1 MDSRGAKCT
10 DRRSKQL
17 SLSQSVTHSKHSARC
32 FSRASWCLTT
42 PRLTWKITTETGL
55 CVVTVTNSVVNK
67 LVTDHATS
75 RVCALKRL
83 VIRHC
88 SRPSVS
94 RSSSC
99 LNSLQQATCNNTHA
113 QSLHFI
119 VFILGPI
126 TALQQYSDA
135 ENVLDYDWLGDGN
148 GIHTLETCSTCHKTF
163 SSGICV

>member
-32 FSRASWCLTT
+32 FSHASWCLTT

-88 SRPSVS
+88 SRPSAAAAAAVS
-94 RSSSC
+94 TLCSKLPATTQTPSLYTSSYLSSVQ
-99 LNSLQQATCNNTHA
+99 LQHYKGTVMRKMSLIMTGWVTEMAPTH
-113 QSLHFI
+113 
-119 VFILGPI
+119 
-126 TALQQYSDA
+126 
-135 ENVLDYDWLGDGN
+135 
-148 GIHTLETCSTCHKTF
+148 
-163 SSGICV
+163 